1 MDSELKKWWKK
12 CHLFFCYTK
21 RTHLLAEMGVYV
33 CDQAFHQ
40 SSVKEGEATRA
51 AKALTSIFASKLLT

>member
-1 MDSELKKWWKK
+1 MKK

-21 RTHLLAEMGVYV
+21 RIHLLAEMGVYV

>member
-1 MDSELKKWWKK
+1 MKKS
-12 CHLFFCYTK
+12 HLFFCYTK

-33 CDQAFHQ
+33 CEQAFHQ

>member
-1 MDSELKKWWKK
+1 MKKR
-12 CHLFFCYTK
+12 HLFFCYTK
-21 RTHLLAEMGVYV
+21 RTQLLAEMAVYV

-51 AKALTSIFASKLLT
+51 AKALTSIFASKLLFLFLTEQA